1 MGLDAKWTELPEVQR
16 RFLLFSVAVA
26 IIFLLLILRL
36 WFLQIVNHEEYLERS
51 IRNRTRVLSLEAP
64 RGPIYDRN
72 GVLLVDNRPSFR
84 ISVLRQDVA
93 DRTRLLT
100 RLAELL
106 EVDRDVLEQRWQKG
120 RHFPI
125 YRPVPLATDVSR
137 EVLER
142 IQEQGV
148 DLPGVLTEVRPVRDY
163 LEKGSAAHLI
173 GYLGEITE
181 EELASAVSR
190 QSRAGDLVGKVALEK
205 TFEPFLR
212 GEKGR
217 RLVEVDVK
225 GKLLRQLQMESA
237 RPGNKLYLTLDRE
250 LQRAA
255 DEAFGEQSGAAIA
268 LDVENGDILAILS
281 RPTFDPALF
290 ARGIAS
296 DEWRELL
303 NDPRHPLQN
312 KAIAGQYS
320 PASTFKM
327 IVALA
332 ALREGNVGTKREI
345 DCQGDF
351 ELGGSRFR
359 CWKKVGHGP
368 TNLKKALRES
378 CDVWFYQVGLE
389 LGIDK
394 LSAAAKEFGLGAP
407 VGYPLPGEKAGVI
420 PSQKWKRARFKQPW
434 YAGET
439 VITAIGQGFVLTTP
453 IQLAVMTAALA
464 NGGKV
469 LKPRLIERIE
479 DWQGNLLL
487 CPETEIVREISYS
500 DAAWKAI
507 KQGLV
512 AVVNEP
518 RGTGQIARLEDVVI
532 AGKTGT
538 SQVVRRKSDEEE
550 ELDEG
555 GDVPYRF
562 RPHALFVAYAPADKP
577 KIAVAVVVEHGQH
590 GGSAA
595 GPIAKTIIERYITL
609 QSARSGDGG

>member
-148 DLPGVLTEVRPVRDY
+148 ELPGVLTEVRPVRDY

-173 GYLGEITE
+173 GYLGEITG
-181 EELASAVSR
+181 EELASAVSH

-225 GKLLRQLQMESA
+225 GKLLRQLQKESP

-255 DEAFGEQSGAAIA
+255 DEAFGEQSGAAIV
-268 LDVENGDILAILS
+268 LDVENGDILAMLS
-281 RPTFDPALF
+281 RPTFD
-290 ARGIAS
+290 
-296 DEWRELL
+296 
-303 NDPRHPLQN
+303 
-312 KAIAGQYS
+312 
-320 PASTFKM
+320 
-327 IVALA
+327 
-332 ALREGNVGTKREI
+332 
-345 DCQGDF
+345 
-351 ELGGSRFR
+351 
-359 CWKKVGHGP
+359 
-368 TNLKKALRES
+368 
-378 CDVWFYQVGLE
+378 
-389 LGIDK
+389 
-394 LSAAAKEFGLGAP
+394 
-407 VGYPLPGEKAGVI
+407 
-420 PSQKWKRARFKQPW
+420 
-434 YAGET
+434 
-439 VITAIGQGFVLTTP
+439 
-453 IQLAVMTAALA
+453 
-464 NGGKV
+464 
-469 LKPRLIERIE
+469 
-479 DWQGNLLL
+479 
-487 CPETEIVREISYS
+487 
-500 DAAWKAI
+500 
-507 KQGLV
+507 
-512 AVVNEP
+512 
-518 RGTGQIARLEDVVI
+518 
-532 AGKTGT
+532 
-538 SQVVRRKSDEEE
+538 
-550 ELDEG
+550 
-555 GDVPYRF
+555 
-562 RPHALFVAYAPADKP
+562 
-577 KIAVAVVVEHGQH
+577 
-590 GGSAA
+590 
-595 GPIAKTIIERYITL
+595 
-609 QSARSGDGG
+609 